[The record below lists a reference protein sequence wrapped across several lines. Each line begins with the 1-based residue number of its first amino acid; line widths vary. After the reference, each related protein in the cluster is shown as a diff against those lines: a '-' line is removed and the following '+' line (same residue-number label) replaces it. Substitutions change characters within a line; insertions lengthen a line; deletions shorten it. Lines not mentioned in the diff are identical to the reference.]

1 MYLRIGDN
9 MKTTAP
15 LTLQQIESASAKDKE
30 YNLGDGNGLYLFVR
44 ATGAKSWKF
53 NYTHPYTKKRAN
65 LGLGI
70 YPKVSLDQARVI
82 KDEFNLLL
90 ASKIDPKKY
99 RDTKKNEEA
108 ELNKYQFEYVAEEW
122 LKVQSQELKP
132 LGLKRI
138 TNSLENFILPFVANC
153 SVKDINAKLVMEVL
167 QPIKI
172 NGDVQVLMQNH
183 LYFYQIM
190 DHAKLNGLIDHNP
203 LNKLNVAIDL

>member
-1 MYLRIGDN
+1 MR
-9 MKTTAP
+9 KVTP
-15 LTLQQIESASAKDKE
+15 LTLQQIESASPKEKE
-30 YNLGDGNGLYLFVR
+30 YNLGDGNGLYLFVKPHG
-44 ATGAKSWKF
+44 TKSWKF

-70 YPKVSLDQARVI
+70 YPKVSLEQARVI
-82 KDEFNLLL
+82 RDEFNLLL

-122 LKVQSQELKP
+122 FKALSSELKA

-138 TNSLENFILPFVANC
+138 TNSLENFIFPFVSTC
-153 SVKDINAKLVMEVL
+153 SVKDITPRLVLEVL
-167 QPIKI
+167 RPIKN
-172 NGDVQVLMQNH
+172 NGDVQVLIQNH

-190 DHAKLNGLIDHNP
+190 DHAKLSGLIDHNP
-203 LNKLNVAIDL
+203 LNKLNVAISAK